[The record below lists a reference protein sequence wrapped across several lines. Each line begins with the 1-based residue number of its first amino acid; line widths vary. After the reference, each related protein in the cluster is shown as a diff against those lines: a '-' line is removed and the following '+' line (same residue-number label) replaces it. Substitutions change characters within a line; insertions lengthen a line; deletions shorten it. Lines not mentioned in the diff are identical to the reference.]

1 MKVIKE
7 ISALQEISDY
17 HRTLRKKIGLVPTM
31 GSLHEGHVSL
41 ILSARDECD
50 IVIVSVFVNPTQF
63 SPDED
68 FREYPRDFL
77 RDYHICKTSGTDY
90 IFNPDEDEMY
100 KENYF
105 TYVNVKELS
114 NKLEGKYRPEHFTGV
129 ASIVLKLTN
138 IAKPHNVYFGQK
150 DAQQAVIVD
159 RMIKDLDVDT
169 DIKVCKT
176 IREEDG
182 LAKSSRNIYLSGEE
196 RKEAAILNKVL
207 NEGKKMILEGRV
219 ERSDELI
226 KTLEE
231 KIKVESPS
239 CRLQYLAI
247 TDNTLLDDIEN
258 INEYKGEVLISLAAF
273 YGKTRLIDNIIFQ
286 NESPL
291 NIKMKDCLC

>member
-63 SPDED
+63 SPGKD
-68 FREYPRDFL
+68 FKKYPRDFL

-90 IFNPDEDEMY
+90 IFNPDEDDMY

-114 NKLEGKYRPEHFTGV
+114 NKLEGKFRPEHFTGV
-129 ASIVLKLTN
+129 ASIVLKLIN
-138 IAKPHNVYFGQK
+138 IAKPHNIYFGQK
-150 DAQQAVIVD
+150 DAQQSVIID
-159 RMIKDLDVDT
+159 RMIKDLDIDT

-182 LAKSSRNIYLSGEE
+182 LAKSSRNIYLNEKE

-207 NEGKKMILEGRV
+207 NEGKKIILESRA
-219 ERSDELI
+219 ESSDELI

-231 KIKVESPS
+231 KIKEESPS
-239 CRLQYLAI
+239 CRLQYIAI

-258 INEYKGEVLISLAAF
+258 LNEYRGEVLISLSAF
-273 YGKTRLIDNIIFQ
+273 YGNTRLIDNIIF
-286 NESPL
+286 L
-291 NIKMKDCLC
+291 K

>member
-68 FREYPRDFL
+68 FKKYPRDFL

-114 NKLEGKYRPEHFTGV
+114 NKLEGKYRSEHFTGV
-129 ASIVLKLTN
+129 ASIVLKLIN
-138 IAKPHNVYFGQK
+138 IAKPHNIYFGQK
-150 DAQQAVIVD
+150 DAQQSVIIN

-182 LAKSSRNIYLSGEE
+182 LAKSSRNIYLNEEE

-207 NEGKKMILEGRV
+207 NEGKKIILEGRV

-247 TDNTLLDDIEN
+247 TDNTLLNDIEN
-258 INEYKGEVLISLAAF
+258 LNDYRGEVLISLSTS
-273 YGKTRLIDNIIFQ
+273 YGNTRLIDNIIF
-286 NESPL
+286 S
-291 NIKMKDCLC
+291 K

>member
-31 GSLHEGHVSL
+31 GFLHEGHVSL
-41 ILSARDECD
+41 ILNARNECD

-63 SPDED
+63 SPDDD
-68 FREYPRDFL
+68 FKEYPRDFL

-90 IFNPDEDEMY
+90 IFNPDKDEMY

-114 NKLEGKYRPEHFTGV
+114 NKLEGNYRPEHFTYV
-129 ASIVLKLTN
+129 TTIVLKLIN
-138 IAKPHNVYFGQK
+138 ITKPHNIYFGQK
-150 DAQQAVIVD
+150 DAQQAVIID

-182 LAKSSRNIYLSGEE
+182 LAKSSRNIYLSEEE

-207 NEGKKMILEGRV
+207 NEGKKIILEGWV

-239 CRLQYLAI
+239 CSLQYLAI
-247 TDNTLLDDIEN
+247 TDNTLLDNIEYL
-258 INEYKGEVLISLAAF
+258 NEYKGEVLISLAAF
-273 YGKTRLIDNIIFQ
+273 YGKTRLIDNIIF
-286 NESPL
+286 S
-291 NIKMKDCLC
+291 K

>member
-31 GSLHEGHVSL
+31 GFLHEGHVSL

-63 SPDED
+63 LPDED
-68 FREYPRDFL
+68 FKKYPRDFL

-90 IFNPDEDEMY
+90 IFNPDEEDMY

-129 ASIVLKLTN
+129 TSIVLKLIN
-138 IAKPHNVYFGQK
+138 IAKPHNIYFGQK
-150 DAQQAVIVD
+150 DAQQTVIID

-182 LAKSSRNIYLSGEE
+182 LAKSSRNIYLSEEE

-207 NEGKKMILEGRV
+207 NEGKKIIIEGRV
-219 ERSDELI
+219 ERNNELI

-258 INEYKGEVLISLAAF
+258 LNDYKGEVLISLAAF
-273 YGKTRLIDNIIFQ
+273 YGKTRLIDNIIF
-286 NESPL
+286 S
-291 NIKMKDCLC
+291 K

>member
-41 ILSARDECD
+41 ILNARDECD

-68 FREYPRDFL
+68 FKKYPRDFL

-100 KENYF
+100 KENFF
-105 TYVNVKELS
+105 TYVSVKELS

-129 ASIVLKLTN
+129 ASIVLKLIN
-138 IAKPHNVYFGQK
+138 IAKPHNIYFGQK

-182 LAKSSRNIYLSGEE
+182 LAKSSRNIYLNEEE

-207 NEGKKMILEGRV
+207 NEGKKMILEGGI

-226 KTLEE
+226 KALEE

-247 TDNTLLDDIEN
+247 TDNTLLEDIEN

-273 YGKTRLIDNIIFQ
+273 YGKTRLIDNIIF
-286 NESPL
+286 S
-291 NIKMKDCLC
+291 K

>member
-7 ISALQEISDY
+7 ISSLQEISDY

-41 ILSARDECD
+41 ILSARDACD

-68 FREYPRDFL
+68 FKKYPRDFL

-105 TYVNVKELS
+105 TYVNLKELS
-114 NKLEGKYRPEHFTGV
+114 NKLEGKYRPEHFTSV
-129 ASIVLKLTN
+129 ATIVLKLIN
-138 IAKPHNVYFGQK
+138 IAKPHNIYFGQK
-150 DAQQAVIVD
+150 DAQQAVIID
-159 RMIKDLDVDT
+159 RMIKDLDIDT
-169 DIKVCKT
+169 DIKVCNI

-182 LAKSSRNIYLSGEE
+182 LAKSSRNIYLNEEE
-196 RKEAAILNKVL
+196 RKEAAMLNKVL
-207 NEGKKMILEGRV
+207 NEGKKIILEGRV
-219 ERSDELI
+219 ERSNELI

-231 KIKVESPS
+231 RIRAESPS

-247 TDNTLLDDIEN
+247 TDNILLNDIEN
-258 INEYKGEVLISLAAF
+258 LNDYRGEVLISLSAF
-273 YGKTRLIDNIIFQ
+273 YGNTRLIDNIIF
-286 NESPL
+286 L
-291 NIKMKDCLC
+291 K

>member
-7 ISALQEISDY
+7 VSALQEISDY

-31 GSLHEGHVSL
+31 GFLHEGHVSL
-41 ILSARDECD
+41 ILNARNECD

-63 SPDED
+63 SPDDD
-68 FREYPRDFL
+68 FKEYPRDFL

-114 NKLEGKYRPEHFTGV
+114 NKLEGKYRPEHFTYV
-129 ASIVLKLTN
+129 TTIVLKLIN
-138 IAKPHNVYFGQK
+138 ITKPHNIYFGQK
-150 DAQQAVIVD
+150 DAQQAVIID

-182 LAKSSRNIYLSGEE
+182 LAKSSRNIYLSEEE

-207 NEGKKMILEGRV
+207 NEGKIIILEGRV

-231 KIKVESPS
+231 KIKEESPS

-258 INEYKGEVLISLAAF
+258 LNEYKGEVLISLSAF
-273 YGKTRLIDNIIFQ
+273 YGKTRLIDNIIF
-286 NESPL
+286 L
-291 NIKMKDCLC
+291 K

>member
-7 ISALQEISDY
+7 VSALQEISDY

-31 GSLHEGHVSL
+31 GFLHEGHVSL
-41 ILSARDECD
+41 ILNARNECD

-63 SPDED
+63 SPDDD
-68 FREYPRDFL
+68 FKEYPRDFL

-114 NKLEGKYRPEHFTGV
+114 NKLEGKYRPEHFTYV
-129 ASIVLKLTN
+129 TTIVLKLIN
-138 IAKPHNVYFGQK
+138 ITKPHNIYFGQK
-150 DAQQAVIVD
+150 DAQQAVIID

-182 LAKSSRNIYLSGEE
+182 LAKSSRNIYLSEEE

-207 NEGKKMILEGRV
+207 NEGKIIILEGRV

-231 KIKVESPS
+231 KIKEESPS

-258 INEYKGEVLISLAAF
+258 LNGYKGEVLISLAAF
-273 YGKTRLIDNIIFQ
+273 YGKTRLIDNIIF
-286 NESPL
+286 S
-291 NIKMKDCLC
+291 K